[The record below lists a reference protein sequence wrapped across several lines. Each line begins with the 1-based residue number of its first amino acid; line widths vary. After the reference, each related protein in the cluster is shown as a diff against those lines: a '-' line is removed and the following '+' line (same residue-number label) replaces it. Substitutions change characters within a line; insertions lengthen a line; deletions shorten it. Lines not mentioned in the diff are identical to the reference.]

1 MLEQQDYEQL
11 GGMIQT
17 IVAGTLEQKLD
28 EKLDEKLDQ
37 KLLVFKKEF
46 TKELKEG
53 LKIELREELNKDLSK
68 TLGEQV
74 DDSITRNNE
83 IIFKRIDDS
92 IARSESFLLDE
103 IDRFY
108 TLTKDRL
115 DRLEKKVD
123 EITVYYQSQR
133 SHDDACETLFHLY
146 YQQQE
151 EIDQIKERLAL
162 TS

>member
-1 MLEQQDYEQL
+1 M
-11 GGMIQT
+11 
-17 IVAGTLEQKLD
+17 
-28 EKLDEKLDQ
+28 
-37 KLLVFKKEF
+37 
-46 TKELKEG
+46 
-53 LKIELREELNKDLSK
+53 
-68 TLGEQV
+68 
-74 DDSITRNNE
+74 DDSITRNNEIIFKRIDDSIAKNNQIIFARIDDSIAKNNE